1 MRAQELG
8 KFDERKFTKLRKTS
22 FSDVLWL
29 CLHWRIC
36 VPPVYTY
43 GYCVYSRAFIRPDSS
58 EVVHALV
65 FRNGTGAEEG
75 RRLKENRNDCHFD
88 ESKNFSLLL
97 FANVFSHLSN
107 YTPNRFWYFGYLIIF
122 RKPLANV
129 LKNWLV
135 FSAIC
140 HFYFQSENKK
150 QTDCTRI
157 VTTVQVPG
165 INFWIPSNSRAVTL

>member
-1 MRAQELG
+1 MPFLSLFLSGFQISTYSGHWYPVHIVLFNIAIFTPLPQNFFLTFSGSG

-36 VPPVYTY
+36 VPPIYTY

-88 ESKNFSLLL
+88 ESKNFSRLL

-107 YTPNRFWYFGYLIIF
+107 YTPNGF
-122 RKPLANV
+122 
-129 LKNWLV
+129 
-135 FSAIC
+135 
-140 HFYFQSENKK
+140 
-150 QTDCTRI
+150 
-157 VTTVQVPG
+157 
-165 INFWIPSNSRAVTL
+165 